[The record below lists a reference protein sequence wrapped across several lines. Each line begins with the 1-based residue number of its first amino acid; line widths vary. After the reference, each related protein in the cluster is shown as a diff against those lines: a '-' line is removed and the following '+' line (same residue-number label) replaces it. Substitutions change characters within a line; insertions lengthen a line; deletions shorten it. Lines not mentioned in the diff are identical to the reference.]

1 MIITDLLKRNAWLY
15 GDDTA
20 LVEINPELR
29 EKRGVTWREYELV
42 ETNPAQRYRRE
53 MTWREFN
60 YKSCR
65 FANMMLSRGITG
77 QKGCHSADEL
87 PGMAAYLL
95 RCSEI
100 GRCGGSHELSLQCG

>member
-53 MTWREFN
+53 IF
-60 YKSCR
+60 
-65 FANMMLSRGITG
+65 
-77 QKGCHSADEL
+77 
-87 PGMAAYLL
+87 
-95 RCSEI
+95 
-100 GRCGGSHELSLQCG
+100 